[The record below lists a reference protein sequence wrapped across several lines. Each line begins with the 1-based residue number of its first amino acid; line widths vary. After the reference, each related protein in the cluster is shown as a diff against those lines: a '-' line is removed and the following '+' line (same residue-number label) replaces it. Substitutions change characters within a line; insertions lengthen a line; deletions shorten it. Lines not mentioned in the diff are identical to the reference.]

1 MVKILFIFFNFFAV
15 PDSLVTAQQD
25 STLKVVREVV
35 IEGNVRTNASIINR
49 ELPFEIGDT
58 LQNFSIPGVLA
69 RCQSNVFNTNLFITV
84 AVTATEVFENEIVV
98 TITVKERWY
107 VLVLPVVFLS
117 DRSFNEWWY
126 ERNRDLRRLTYGVQ
140 ARHFNLTGKAD
151 QLALRVYGGFV
162 PYFEASYSRPY
173 IDKKQRMGVST
184 GVFYS
189 TQRTVAFRTQED
201 KLQFLNTDEQVRRR
215 WGGYFQYTFR
225 NNLYHTHALYA
236 GYNNT
241 TVADT
246 IIGLNPN
253 YFSSEGRNQ
262 RYTQLSYTYR
272 FDKRD
277 NYQYALD
284 GHLLAAGITKFG
296 IGKNSD
302 VNQLNLAATYTR
314 FFPIIKKL
322 YGDVSMTGKVS
333 LPKLQPYTLTAG
345 LGFRNALVRGY
356 ELYVIDGQDYGL
368 LRSNLKYQFMNRTF
382 DLSRFVKVKQFS
394 TLPVAAYFTTYLD
407 AGYVR
412 NSFPEFSSTFLGNRR
427 LIGGGI
433 GLDIVTWYDTIGRLN
448 YSVNQ
453 LGEKMFFFSVVRNL

>member
-1 MVKILFIFFNFFAV
+1 MIKILFIFFNFLAV
-15 PDSLVTAQQD
+15 PDSLATVQQD
-25 STLKVVREVV
+25 STLKIVRDVV
-35 IEGNVRTNASIINR
+35 IEGNARTNASIIDR
-49 ELPFEIGDT
+49 ELPFAIGDT
-58 LQNFSIPGVLA
+58 LQSSAVLSVLA

-84 AVTATEVFENEIVV
+84 AVTAAEVAENEIIV
-98 TITVKERWY
+98 TISVKERWY

-126 ERNRDLRRLTYGVQ
+126 ERGRDLRRLTYGVQ

-151 QLALRVYGGFV
+151 QFALKAYGGFV

-184 GVFYS
+184 GIFYS

-201 KLQFLNTDEQVRRR
+201 KLEFLNTDEQVRQR

-246 IIGLNPN
+246 ITQLNPN
-253 YFSSEGRNQ
+253 YFLNEGQNQ
-262 RYTQLSYTYR
+262 RFAQLSYTYR

-277 NYQYALD
+277 NIQYALK

-302 VNQLNLAATYTR
+302 VNQLNVLASYTN
-314 FFPIIKKL
+314 FFPIVGKL
-322 YGDVSMTGKVS
+322 YGDVNVSGKVS
-333 LPKLQPYTLTAG
+333 FPKLQPYTLTAG
-345 LGFRNALVRGY
+345 LGFRNTLVRGY

-368 LRSNLKYQFMNRTF
+368 LRTNLKYQFMNRTF
-382 DLSRFVKVKQFS
+382 DLSRFIKVKQFA
-394 TLPVAAYFTTYLD
+394 TLPVAAYFTSYLD

-412 NSFPEFSSTFLGNRR
+412 NSFPEFSTTFLGNRR
-427 LIGGGI
+427 LIGGGV
-433 GLDIVTWYDTIGRLN
+433 GLDVVTWYDTIGRFN
-448 YSVNQ
+448 YSFNQ